1 MLPDR
6 SVLREQKL
14 AENAKIEKL
23 KCDIFGNFQTVW
35 NLPVDLK
42 LELFEWDV
50 CYLTEKSQKY
60 LKKVLKI
67 ADVVQK

>member
-1 MLPDR
+1 MP
-6 SVLREQKL
+6 
-14 AENAKIEKL
+14 KL
-23 KCDIFGNFQTVW
+23 KCDIFDDFQTVM

>member
-1 MLPDR
+1 MLPER
-6 SVLREQKL
+6 SVLIGQKL
-14 AENAKIEKL
+14 AENAKVQKF
-23 KCDIFGNFQTVW
+23 KCDIFDDFQTVW

>member
-1 MLPDR
+1 M
-6 SVLREQKL
+6 S
-14 AENAKIEKL
+14 KL
-23 KCDIFGNFQTVW
+23 KCDILSDFQTVM

>member
-1 MLPDR
+1 M
-6 SVLREQKL
+6 
-14 AENAKIEKL
+14 ENAKIQMRHF
-23 KCDIFGNFQTVW
+23 CNFQTVMS
-35 NLPVDLK
+35 LPVDLK